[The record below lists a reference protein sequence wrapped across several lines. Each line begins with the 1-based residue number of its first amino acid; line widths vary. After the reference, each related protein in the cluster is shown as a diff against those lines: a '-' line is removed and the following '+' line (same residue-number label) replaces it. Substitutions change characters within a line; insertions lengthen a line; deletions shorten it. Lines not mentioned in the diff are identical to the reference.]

1 MENTLAIHK
10 VLLPSFYTDIRMYR
24 FGIAGIPLGS
34 KGRTVKDAVE
44 NTFQLGLNYLEI
56 QLFRISTQEREMRDF
71 VGLKP
76 KELDEMLLVDLLR
89 SDEDGKYKS
98 VGLNTVIEEDDV
110 GTELFWS
117 MARDY
122 KEINLARDVAKEL
135 DVKISLHTPYYVDF
149 SNEERMIVDSIQ
161 HTIWGGVIADALDS
175 EYLITHL
182 GLASAQRKKS
192 LTTTAS
198 SLKQIS
204 DKMNS
209 LRLKP
214 KLCVENSGKNEVLG
228 SDEEIDFLLGKV
240 KNISAIT
247 NVSHIYS
254 SRKNSPTEQEE
265 FADIIKETKKKKRP
279 LYFEFS
285 GVEFLDQNEY
295 RITPIKKGNL
305 KFEPFAD
312 ALADFD
318 DEITLISFSPLLE
331 HDALYMKVIFERS
344 ILKKIGKTVK
354 PIPQ

>member
-1 MENTLAIHK
+1 
-10 VLLPSFYTDIRMYR
+10 
-24 FGIAGIPLGS
+24 
-34 KGRTVKDAVE
+34 
-44 NTFQLGLNYLEI
+44 LNYLEI

-76 KELDEMLLVDLLR
+76 KDLDEMLLVDLLR
-89 SDEDGKYKS
+89 SDDDGKYKS
-98 VGLNTVIEEDDV
+98 VGLNTVIEEDDI

-122 KEINLARDVAKEL
+122 KELSLARDVAKEL

-149 SNEERMIVDSIQ
+149 CNEERMILDSIQ

-182 GLASAQRKKS
+182 GLASKDRKKS
-192 LTTTAS
+192 LAKTAT

-204 DKMNS
+204 EKMSS
-209 LRLKP
+209 LKIKP
-214 KLCVENSGKNEVLG
+214 KLCIENSGKEEVIG
-228 SDEEIDFLLGKV
+228 SPEEIDHLLSSV
-240 KNISAIT
+240 KGITSIT
-247 NVSHIYS
+247 NISHIYS

-265 FADIIKETKKKKRP
+265 FSEIVEETKKKKRP

-285 GVEFLDQNEY
+285 GVEFLDQSEY

-354 PIPQ
+354 PLAQ

>member
-1 MENTLAIHK
+1 
-10 VLLPSFYTDIRMYR
+10 MYR

-44 NTFQLGLNYLEI
+44 NTFQLGLDYLEI

-71 VGLKP
+71 VGTKP
-76 KELDEMLLVDLLR
+76 KDLDEMLLVDLLR
-89 SDEDGKYKS
+89 SDDEGKYKS
-98 VGLNTVIEEDDV
+98 VGLNTEIEEDDI

-117 MARDY
+117 IARDY
-122 KEINLARDVAKEL
+122 KELNLARDIAKEL

-149 SNEERMIVDSIQ
+149 SNEERMVVDSIQ
-161 HTIWGGVIADALDS
+161 HTIWGGVIADSLNS
-175 EYLITHL
+175 QYLITHL
-182 GLASAQRKKS
+182 GLASAERKKS
-192 LTTTAS
+192 LTKTSA
-198 SLKQIS
+198 SLKQIA
-204 DKMNS
+204 DKMAS
-209 LRLKP
+209 LKLKP
-214 KLCVENSGKNEVLG
+214 KLCIENSGKNEVLG

-240 KNISAIT
+240 KNITAVT

-265 FADIIKETKKKKRP
+265 FSEIVEETKKKKRP

-285 GVEFLDQNEY
+285 GVEFLDQSEY

-318 DEITLISFSPLLE
+318 NEMTLISFSPLLE

-354 PIPQ
+354 PLAQ

>member
-1 MENTLAIHK
+1 
-10 VLLPSFYTDIRMYR
+10 MYR

-76 KELDEMLLVDLLR
+76 KDLDEMLLVDLLR
-89 SDEDGKYKS
+89 SDDDGKYKS
-98 VGLNTVIEEDDV
+98 VGLNTVIEEDDI

-122 KEINLARDVAKEL
+122 KELSLARDVAKEL

-149 SNEERMIVDSIQ
+149 CNEERMILDSIQ

-182 GLASAQRKKS
+182 GLASKDRKKS
-192 LTTTAS
+192 LAKTVT

-204 DKMNS
+204 EKMSS
-209 LRLKP
+209 LKIKP
-214 KLCVENSGKNEVLG
+214 KLCIENSGKEEVIG
-228 SDEEIDFLLGKV
+228 SPEEIDHLLNSV
-240 KNISAIT
+240 KSITSVTNI
-247 NVSHIYS
+247 SHIYS

-265 FADIIKETKKKKRP
+265 FSEIVEETKKKKRP

-285 GVEFLDQNEY
+285 GVEFLDQSEY

-354 PIPQ
+354 PLAQ

>member
-1 MENTLAIHK
+1 
-10 VLLPSFYTDIRMYR
+10 MYR

-76 KELDEMLLVDLLR
+76 KDLDEMLLVDLLR
-89 SDEDGKYKS
+89 SDDDGKYKS
-98 VGLNTVIEEDDV
+98 VGLNTVIEEDDI

-122 KEINLARDVAKEL
+122 KELSLARDVAKEL

-149 SNEERMIVDSIQ
+149 CNEERMILDSIQ

-182 GLASAQRKKS
+182 GLASKDRKKS
-192 LTTTAS
+192 LTKTAT

-204 DKMNS
+204 EKMSS
-209 LRLKP
+209 LKIKP
-214 KLCVENSGKNEVLG
+214 KLCIENSGKEEVIG
-228 SDEEIDFLLGKV
+228 SPEEIDHLLSSV
-240 KNISAIT
+240 KGITSIT
-247 NVSHIYS
+247 NISHIYS

-265 FADIIKETKKKKRP
+265 FSEIVEETKKKKRP

-285 GVEFLDQNEY
+285 GVEFLDQSEY

-312 ALADFD
+312 ALADLD

-354 PIPQ
+354 PLAQ

>member
-1 MENTLAIHK
+1 
-10 VLLPSFYTDIRMYR
+10 MYR

-71 VGLKP
+71 VGMKP

-98 VGLNTVIEEDDV
+98 VGLNTKIEEDDI

-122 KEINLARDVAKEL
+122 KELNLAREVAREL

-149 SNEERMIVDSIQ
+149 AIEERMVVDSIQ
-161 HTIWGGVIADALDS
+161 HTIWGGVIADAIDS
-175 EYLITHL
+175 EFLITHL
-182 GLASAQRKKS
+182 GLGSVDRKKS
-192 LTTTAS
+192 LKNTAS

-204 DKMNS
+204 EKLTS
-209 LRLKP
+209 LKIKP
-214 KLCVENSGKNEVLG
+214 KLCIENSGKGEVIG
-228 SDEEIDFLLGKV
+228 SDEEIDSLLGSV
-240 KNISAIT
+240 KNITTVT

-254 SRKNSPTEQEE
+254 SKKNSPTEQEE
-265 FADIIKETKKKKRP
+265 FADIIEATKKKKRP

-354 PIPQ
+354 PLAQ

>member
-1 MENTLAIHK
+1 
-10 VLLPSFYTDIRMYR
+10 MYR

-71 VGLKP
+71 VGMKP
-76 KELDEMLLVDLLR
+76 KDLDEMLLVDLLR

-98 VGLNTVIEEDDV
+98 IGLNTEIEEDDI

-122 KEINLARDVAKEL
+122 KELSLARDVAREL

-149 SNEERMIVDSIQ
+149 CNEERMIVDSIQ

-182 GLASAQRKKS
+182 GLGPGERKKK
-192 LTTTAS
+192 LAKTVS

-204 DKMNS
+204 EKMTS
-209 LRLKP
+209 LKMKP
-214 KLCVENSGKNEVLG
+214 KLCIENSGKDEVIG
-228 SDEEIDFLLGKV
+228 SPEEIDHLLSSV
-240 KNISAIT
+240 KNITTVT
-247 NVSHIYS
+247 NISHIYS
-254 SRKNSPTEQEE
+254 SKKNAPTEQEE
-265 FADIIKETKKKKRP
+265 FADIIAETKKKKRP

-285 GVEFLDQNEY
+285 GVEFLDQAEY

-318 DEITLISFSPLLE
+318 DEMTLISFSPLLE

-354 PIPQ
+354 PLAQ

>member
-1 MENTLAIHK
+1 
-10 VLLPSFYTDIRMYR
+10 MYR

-76 KELDEMLLVDLLR
+76 KDLDEMLLVDLLR
-89 SDEDGKYKS
+89 SDDDGKYRS
-98 VGLNTVIEEDDV
+98 VGLNTVIEEDDI

-122 KEINLARDVAKEL
+122 KELSLARDVAKEL

-149 SNEERMIVDSIQ
+149 CNEERMILDSIQ

-182 GLASAQRKKS
+182 GLASKDRKKS
-192 LTTTAS
+192 LAKTVT

-204 DKMNS
+204 EKMSS
-209 LRLKP
+209 LKIKP
-214 KLCVENSGKNEVLG
+214 KLCIENSGKEEVIG
-228 SDEEIDFLLGKV
+228 SPEEIDHLLNSV
-240 KNISAIT
+240 KSITSVTNI
-247 NVSHIYS
+247 SHIYS

-265 FADIIKETKKKKRP
+265 FSEIVEETKKKKRP

-285 GVEFLDQNEY
+285 GVEFLDQSEY

-354 PIPQ
+354 PLAQ

>member
-1 MENTLAIHK
+1 
-10 VLLPSFYTDIRMYR
+10 MYR

-71 VGLKP
+71 VGMKP
-76 KELDEMLLVDLLR
+76 KEIDDMLLVDLLR

-98 VGLNTVIEEDDV
+98 VGLNNQIEEDDI

-122 KEINLARDVAKEL
+122 KELSLARDVAKEL
-135 DVKISLHTPYYVDF
+135 DVKMSLHTPYYVDF
-149 SNEERMIVDSIQ
+149 SIEERMIVDSIQ
-161 HTIWGGVIADALDS
+161 HTIWGGVIADAIDS
-175 EYLITHL
+175 EFLITHL
-182 GLASAQRKKS
+182 GLASSDRKKS
-192 LTTTAS
+192 LKNTAS

-204 DKMNS
+204 EKLTS
-209 LRLKP
+209 LKIKP
-214 KLCVENSGKNEVLG
+214 KLCIENSGKGEVIGNE
-228 SDEEIDFLLGKV
+228 EEIDFLLDSV
-240 KNISAIT
+240 KNITTVT
-247 NVSHIYS
+247 NISHIYS
-254 SRKNSPTEQEE
+254 SKKNSPTEQEE
-265 FADIIKETKKKKRP
+265 FAEIIETTKKKKRP

-354 PIPQ
+354 PLAQ

>member
-1 MENTLAIHK
+1 M
-10 VLLPSFYTDIRMYR
+10 VVRMYR

-71 VGLKP
+71 VGMKP
-76 KELDEMLLVDLLR
+76 KDLDDMLLVDLLR
-89 SDEDGKYKS
+89 SDDEGKYKS
-98 VGLNTVIEEDDV
+98 IGLNKVIEEDDI

-122 KEINLARDVAKEL
+122 KELGLARDVAKEL
-135 DVKISLHTPYYVDF
+135 DIKISLHTPYYVDF
-149 SNEERMIVDSIQ
+149 SIEERMIVDSIQ

-175 EYLITHL
+175 QYLITHL
-182 GLASAQRKKS
+182 GLLPGQRKAG
-192 LTTTAS
+192 LTRTAS

-204 DKMNS
+204 DKMTA
-209 LRLKP
+209 LKIKP
-214 KLCVENSGKNEVLG
+214 KLCIENSGKSEVVG
-228 SDEEIDFLLGKV
+228 SEEEIDFLLSKA
-240 KNISAIT
+240 KNVTSIT

-254 SRKNSPTEQEE
+254 SKKNSPTEQDE
-265 FADIIKETKKKKRP
+265 FAEIIEETKKKKRP

-354 PIPQ
+354 PLAQ

>member
-1 MENTLAIHK
+1 
-10 VLLPSFYTDIRMYR
+10 MYR

-76 KELDEMLLVDLLR
+76 KDLDEMLLVDLLR
-89 SDEDGKYKS
+89 SDDDGKYKS
-98 VGLNTVIEEDDV
+98 VGLNTVIEEDDI

-122 KEINLARDVAKEL
+122 KELSLARDVAKEL

-149 SNEERMIVDSIQ
+149 CNEERMILDSIQ

-182 GLASAQRKKS
+182 GLASKDRKKS
-192 LTTTAS
+192 LAKTVT

-204 DKMNS
+204 EKMSS
-209 LRLKP
+209 LKIKP
-214 KLCVENSGKNEVLG
+214 KLCIENSGKEEVIG
-228 SDEEIDFLLGKV
+228 SPAEIDHLLNSV
-240 KNISAIT
+240 KSITSVTNI
-247 NVSHIYS
+247 SHIYS

-265 FADIIKETKKKKRP
+265 FSEIVEETKKKKRP

-285 GVEFLDQNEY
+285 GVEFLDQSEY

-354 PIPQ
+354 PLAQ

>member
-1 MENTLAIHK
+1 
-10 VLLPSFYTDIRMYR
+10 MYR

-71 VGLKP
+71 VGMKP
-76 KELDEMLLVDLLR
+76 KDLDDMLLVDLLR

-98 VGLNTVIEEDDV
+98 VGLNTDIEEDDI

-122 KEINLARDVAKEL
+122 KELSLARDVAKEL

-149 SNEERMIVDSIQ
+149 CNEERMILDSIQ

-175 EYLITHL
+175 EYVITHL
-182 GLASAQRKKS
+182 GLASRERKKS
-192 LTTTAS
+192 LTKTAS
-198 SLKQIS
+198 SLRQIS
-204 DKMNS
+204 EKMAS
-209 LRLKP
+209 LKIKP
-214 KLCVENSGKNEVLG
+214 KLCIENSGKDEVIG
-228 SDEEIDFLLGKV
+228 NPEEIDYLLSNV
-240 KNISAIT
+240 KNITSIT

-254 SRKNSPTEQEE
+254 SKKNTPTEQEE
-265 FADIIKETKKKKRP
+265 FSDIVAETKKKKRP

-285 GVEFLDQNEY
+285 GVEFLDQGEY

-354 PIPQ
+354 PLAQ

>member
-1 MENTLAIHK
+1 
-10 VLLPSFYTDIRMYR
+10 MYR

-76 KELDEMLLVDLLR
+76 KDLDEMLLVDLLR
-89 SDEDGKYKS
+89 SDDDGKYKS
-98 VGLNTVIEEDDV
+98 VGLNTVIEEDDI

-122 KEINLARDVAKEL
+122 KELSLARDVAKEL

-149 SNEERMIVDSIQ
+149 CNEERMILDSIQ

-182 GLASAQRKKS
+182 GLASKDRKKS
-192 LTTTAS
+192 LAKTAT

-204 DKMNS
+204 EKMSS
-209 LRLKP
+209 LKIKP
-214 KLCVENSGKNEVLG
+214 KLCIENSGKEEVIG
-228 SDEEIDFLLGKV
+228 NPEEIDHLLSSV
-240 KNISAIT
+240 KGITSIT
-247 NVSHIYS
+247 NISHIYS

-265 FADIIKETKKKKRP
+265 FSEIVEETKKKKRP

-285 GVEFLDQNEY
+285 GVEFLDQSEY

-312 ALADFD
+312 ALADLD

-354 PIPQ
+354 PLAQ

>member
-1 MENTLAIHK
+1 
-10 VLLPSFYTDIRMYR
+10 MYR

-71 VGLKP
+71 VGMKP
-76 KELDEMLLVDLLR
+76 KELDDMLLVDLLR

-98 VGLNTVIEEDDV
+98 VGLNTQIEEDDI

-122 KEINLARDVAKEL
+122 KELSLARDVAREL
-135 DVKISLHTPYYVDF
+135 DVKVSLHTPYYVDF
-149 SNEERMIVDSIQ
+149 SIEERMVMDSIQ
-161 HTIWGGVIADALDS
+161 HTIWGGVIADAIDS
-175 EYLITHL
+175 EFLITHL
-182 GLASAQRKKS
+182 GLASSDRKKS
-192 LTTTAS
+192 LKNTAS

-204 DKMNS
+204 EKLTS
-209 LRLKP
+209 LKIKP
-214 KLCVENSGKNEVLG
+214 KLCIENSGKGEVIGTEDEIDSLLG
-228 SDEEIDFLLGKV
+228 SV
-240 KNISAIT
+240 KNITTIT

-254 SRKNSPTEQEE
+254 SKKNSPTEQDE
-265 FADIIKETKKKKRP
+265 FADIIETTKKKKRP

-354 PIPQ
+354 PLAQ

>member
-1 MENTLAIHK
+1 
-10 VLLPSFYTDIRMYR
+10 MYR

-76 KELDEMLLVDLLR
+76 KDLDEMLLVDLLR
-89 SDEDGKYKS
+89 SDDDGKYKS
-98 VGLNTVIEEDDV
+98 VGLNTVIEEDDI

-122 KEINLARDVAKEL
+122 KELSLARDVAKEL

-149 SNEERMIVDSIQ
+149 CNEERMILDSIQ

-182 GLASAQRKKS
+182 GLASKDRKKS
-192 LTTTAS
+192 LAKTAT

-204 DKMNS
+204 EKMSS
-209 LRLKP
+209 LKIKP
-214 KLCVENSGKNEVLG
+214 KLCIENSGKEEVIG
-228 SDEEIDFLLGKV
+228 SPEEIDHLLSSV
-240 KNISAIT
+240 KGITSIT
-247 NVSHIYS
+247 NISHIYS

-265 FADIIKETKKKKRP
+265 FSEIVEETKKKKRP

-285 GVEFLDQNEY
+285 GVEFLDQSEY

-354 PIPQ
+354 PLAQ

>member
-1 MENTLAIHK
+1 
-10 VLLPSFYTDIRMYR
+10 MYR

-71 VGLKP
+71 VGMKP
-76 KELDEMLLVDLLR
+76 KDLDEMLLVDLLR
-89 SDEDGKYKS
+89 SDDDGKYKS
-98 VGLNTVIEEDDV
+98 VGLNTVIEEDDI

-122 KEINLARDVAKEL
+122 KELSLARDVAKEL

-149 SNEERMIVDSIQ
+149 CNEERMILDSIQ

-182 GLASAQRKKS
+182 GLASKDRKKS
-192 LTTTAS
+192 LTKTAT

-204 DKMNS
+204 EKMSS
-209 LRLKP
+209 LKIKP
-214 KLCVENSGKNEVLG
+214 KLCIENSGKEEVIG
-228 SDEEIDFLLGKV
+228 NPEEIDHLLSSV
-240 KNISAIT
+240 KGITSIT
-247 NVSHIYS
+247 NISHIYS

-265 FADIIKETKKKKRP
+265 FSEIVEETKKKKRP

-285 GVEFLDQNEY
+285 GVEFLDQSEY

-354 PIPQ
+354 PLAQ

>member
-1 MENTLAIHK
+1 
-10 VLLPSFYTDIRMYR
+10 MYR

-56 QLFRISTQEREMRDF
+56 QLFRISTQEREMRDY
-71 VGLKP
+71 VGMKP

-89 SDEDGKYKS
+89 SDEEGKYKS
-98 VGLNTVIEEDDV
+98 VGLNTEIEEDDI

-122 KEINLARDVAKEL
+122 KELSLARDVAKEL

-149 SNEERMIVDSIQ
+149 CNEERMTVDSIQ
-161 HTIWGGVIADALDS
+161 HTIWGGVIADSLDS
-175 EYLITHL
+175 QYLITHL
-182 GLASAQRKKS
+182 GLSSGTRKKN
-192 LTTTAS
+192 LEKTAA
-198 SLKQIS
+198 SLKHIA
-204 DKMNS
+204 DKLS
-209 LRLKP
+209 ALKIKP
-214 KLCVENSGKNEVLG
+214 KLCIENSGKSEVFG
-228 SDEEIDFLLGKV
+228 GEDEIDFLLSKV
-240 KNISAIT
+240 KNISSIT
-247 NVSHIYS
+247 NISHIYS
-254 SRKNSPTEQEE
+254 SKKTVPTEQDE
-265 FADIIKETKKKKRP
+265 FAEIIETTKKKKRP

-354 PIPQ
+354 PLAQ

>member
-1 MENTLAIHK
+1 
-10 VLLPSFYTDIRMYR
+10 MYR

-56 QLFRISTQEREMRDF
+56 QLFRISTQEREMRDY

-98 VGLNTVIEEDDV
+98 VGMNTQIEEDDI

-122 KEINLARDVAKEL
+122 KELALAKEVSKEL

-149 SNEERMIVDSIQ
+149 SNDERMIVDSIQ
-161 HTIWGGVIADALDS
+161 HTIWGGVVADALDS
-175 EYLITHL
+175 QYLITHL
-182 GLASAQRKKS
+182 GLASSHRKKS
-192 LTTTAS
+192 LTKTAS
-198 SLKQIS
+198 SLKQIA
-204 DKMNS
+204 DKMTS
-209 LRLKP
+209 LKIKP
-214 KLCVENSGKNEVLG
+214 KLCIENSGKEEVLG
-228 SDEEIDFLLGKV
+228 SDGEISSLLSKV
-240 KNISAIT
+240 KNISTVT
-247 NVSHIYS
+247 NISHIYS
-254 SRKNSPTEQEE
+254 SQRNSPTEQEE
-265 FADIIKETKKKKRP
+265 FSDIIEETKKKKRP

-285 GVEFLDQNEY
+285 GVEFLDQKEY

-318 DEITLISFSPLLE
+318 DQITLISFSPLLE

-354 PIPQ
+354 PMGQ

>member
-1 MENTLAIHK
+1 
-10 VLLPSFYTDIRMYR
+10 MYR

-76 KELDEMLLVDLLR
+76 KDLDEMLLVDLLR
-89 SDEDGKYKS
+89 SDDDGKYKS
-98 VGLNTVIEEDDV
+98 VGLNTVIEEDDI

-122 KEINLARDVAKEL
+122 KELSLARDVAKEL

-149 SNEERMIVDSIQ
+149 CNEERMILDSIQ

-182 GLASAQRKKS
+182 GLASKDRKKS
-192 LTTTAS
+192 LAKTVT

-204 DKMNS
+204 EKMSS
-209 LRLKP
+209 LKIKP
-214 KLCVENSGKNEVLG
+214 KLCIENSGKEEVIG
-228 SDEEIDFLLGKV
+228 SPEEIDHLLNSV
-240 KNISAIT
+240 KRITSVTNI
-247 NVSHIYS
+247 SHIYS

-265 FADIIKETKKKKRP
+265 FSEIVEETKKKKRP

-285 GVEFLDQNEY
+285 GVEFLDQSEY

-354 PIPQ
+354 PLAQ

>member
-1 MENTLAIHK
+1 
-10 VLLPSFYTDIRMYR
+10 MYR

-76 KELDEMLLVDLLR
+76 KDLDEMLLVDLLR
-89 SDEDGKYKS
+89 SDDDGKYKS
-98 VGLNTVIEEDDV
+98 VGLNTVIEEDDI

-122 KEINLARDVAKEL
+122 KELSLARDVAKEL

-149 SNEERMIVDSIQ
+149 CNEERMILDSIQ

-182 GLASAQRKKS
+182 GLASKDRKKS
-192 LTTTAS
+192 LTKTAT

-204 DKMNS
+204 EKMSS
-209 LRLKP
+209 LKIKP
-214 KLCVENSGKNEVLG
+214 KLCIENSGKEEVIG
-228 SDEEIDFLLGKV
+228 NPEEIDHLLSSV
-240 KNISAIT
+240 KGITSIT
-247 NVSHIYS
+247 NISHIYS

-265 FADIIKETKKKKRP
+265 FSEIVEETKKKKRP

-285 GVEFLDQNEY
+285 GVEFLDQSEY

-354 PIPQ
+354 PLAQ

>member
-1 MENTLAIHK
+1 
-10 VLLPSFYTDIRMYR
+10 MYR

-71 VGLKP
+71 VGMKP
-76 KELDEMLLVDLLR
+76 KDLDDMLLVDLLR
-89 SDEDGKYKS
+89 SDDNGKYKS
-98 VGLNTVIEEDDV
+98 VGLNTVIEEDDI

-122 KEINLARDVAKEL
+122 KELSLARDVAKEL

-149 SNEERMIVDSIQ
+149 CNEERMILDSIQ

-182 GLASAQRKKS
+182 GLASKDRKKS
-192 LTTTAS
+192 LAKTAS

-204 DKMNS
+204 EKMSS
-209 LRLKP
+209 LKIKP
-214 KLCVENSGKNEVLG
+214 KLCVENSGKEEVIG
-228 SDEEIDFLLGKV
+228 SPEEIDYLLSNV
-240 KNISAIT
+240 KSISSIT

-254 SRKNSPTEQEE
+254 SRKNSPSEQEE
-265 FADIIKETKKKKRP
+265 FSEIIEETKKKKRP

-285 GVEFLDQNEY
+285 GVEFIDQSEY

-318 DEITLISFSPLLE
+318 NEITLISFSPLLE

-354 PIPQ
+354 PLAQ

>member
-1 MENTLAIHK
+1 
-10 VLLPSFYTDIRMYR
+10 MYR

-76 KELDEMLLVDLLR
+76 KDLDEMLLVDLLR
-89 SDEDGKYKS
+89 SDDDGKYKS
-98 VGLNTVIEEDDV
+98 VGLNTVIEEDDI

-122 KEINLARDVAKEL
+122 KELSLARDVAKEL

-149 SNEERMIVDSIQ
+149 CNEERMLLDSIQ

-182 GLASAQRKKS
+182 GLASKDRKKS
-192 LTTTAS
+192 LAKTVT

-204 DKMNS
+204 EKMSS
-209 LRLKP
+209 LKIKP
-214 KLCVENSGKNEVLG
+214 KLCIENSGKEEVIG
-228 SDEEIDFLLGKV
+228 SPEEIDHLLNSV
-240 KNISAIT
+240 KSITSVTNI
-247 NVSHIYS
+247 SHIYS

-265 FADIIKETKKKKRP
+265 FSEIVEETKKKKRP

-285 GVEFLDQNEY
+285 GVEFLDQSEY

-354 PIPQ
+354 PLAQ

>member
-1 MENTLAIHK
+1 
-10 VLLPSFYTDIRMYR
+10 MYR

-76 KELDEMLLVDLLR
+76 KDLDEMLLVDLLR
-89 SDEDGKYKS
+89 SDDDGKYKS
-98 VGLNTVIEEDDV
+98 VGLNTVIEEDDI

-122 KEINLARDVAKEL
+122 KELSLARDVAKEL

-149 SNEERMIVDSIQ
+149 CNEERMILDSIQ

-182 GLASAQRKKS
+182 GLASKDRKKS
-192 LTTTAS
+192 LAKTAT

-204 DKMNS
+204 GKMSS
-209 LRLKP
+209 LKIKP
-214 KLCVENSGKNEVLG
+214 KLCIENSGKEEVIG
-228 SDEEIDFLLGKV
+228 NPEEIDHLLSSV
-240 KNISAIT
+240 KGITSIT
-247 NVSHIYS
+247 NISHIYS

-265 FADIIKETKKKKRP
+265 FSEIVEETKKKKRP

-285 GVEFLDQNEY
+285 GVEFLDQSEY

-354 PIPQ
+354 PLAQ

>member
-1 MENTLAIHK
+1 
-10 VLLPSFYTDIRMYR
+10 MYR

-76 KELDEMLLVDLLR
+76 KDLDEMLLVDLLR
-89 SDEDGKYKS
+89 SDDDGKYKS
-98 VGLNTVIEEDDV
+98 VGLNTVIEEDDI

-122 KEINLARDVAKEL
+122 KELSLARDVAKEL

-149 SNEERMIVDSIQ
+149 CNEERMILDSIQ

-182 GLASAQRKKS
+182 GLASKDRKKS
-192 LTTTAS
+192 LTKTAT

-204 DKMNS
+204 EKMSS
-209 LRLKP
+209 LKIKP
-214 KLCVENSGKNEVLG
+214 KLCIENSGKEEVIG
-228 SDEEIDFLLGKV
+228 SPEEIDHLLSSV
-240 KNISAIT
+240 KGITSIT
-247 NVSHIYS
+247 NISHIYS

-265 FADIIKETKKKKRP
+265 FSEIVEETKKKKRP

-285 GVEFLDQNEY
+285 GVEFLDQSEY

-354 PIPQ
+354 PLAQ

>member
-1 MENTLAIHK
+1 
-10 VLLPSFYTDIRMYR
+10 MYR

-76 KELDEMLLVDLLR
+76 KDLDEMLLVDLLR
-89 SDEDGKYKS
+89 SDDDGKYKS
-98 VGLNTVIEEDDV
+98 VGLNTVIEEDDI

-122 KEINLARDVAKEL
+122 KELSLARDVAKEL

-149 SNEERMIVDSIQ
+149 CNEERMILDSIQ

-182 GLASAQRKKS
+182 GLASKDRKKS
-192 LTTTAS
+192 LAKTAT

-204 DKMNS
+204 EKMSS
-209 LRLKP
+209 LKIKP
-214 KLCVENSGKNEVLG
+214 KLCIENSGKEEVIG
-228 SDEEIDFLLGKV
+228 NPEEIDHLLSSV
-240 KNISAIT
+240 KGITSIT
-247 NVSHIYS
+247 NISHIYS

-265 FADIIKETKKKKRP
+265 FSEIVEETKKKKRP

-285 GVEFLDQNEY
+285 GVEFLDQSEY

-354 PIPQ
+354 PLAQ